1 MSGMVSKPGEVSG
14 RARLSGGIYNI
25 SEEVPDRSIVSTHI
39 DLTQANHVVFFGSSE
54 ANVSISVYVLL
65 SLIIVTTTKAY

>member
-39 DLTQANHVVFFGSSE
+39 DLTQANHVVFSVHLRPTS
-54 ANVSISVYVLL
+54 VSVYMCFLV
-65 SLIIVTTTKAY
+65 